1 MSFWPSPL
9 VWTALV
15 SSALIPAA
23 LVGLSL
29 FGLVKSCGTRYLA
42 ASLCGLAA
50 FTTGALLCW
59 PRYSAAGDYFLDLIP
74 AVCIVLTA
82 IMLFETFWSL
92 LAFGFTMNI
101 LLCLGDAPAGL
112 SVEALKGTLG
122 TGAGVGTLLENRL
135 VLLKRSGLVRRE
147 DGGLVLNGVKG
158 RIMAW
163 VGRFIYAV
171 YNVRPGGR
179 A

>member
-9 VWTALV
+9 IWAALI
-15 SSALIPAA
+15 SSLLIPAA

-50 FTTGALLCW
+50 FATGALLCW

-74 AVCIVLTA
+74 AACIVLTA

-101 LLCLGDAPAGL
+101 LVSLGKAPEGL
-112 SVEALKGTLG
+112 SEVEIQNDL
-122 TGAGVGTLLENRL
+122 GAGSGPQAFQENRL
-135 VLLKRSGLVRRE
+135 LLLKRSGLVRE
-147 DGGLVLNGVKG
+147 VSEGLVLNGLKG
-158 RIMAW
+158 HVMAF
-163 VGRFIYAV
+163 VGRFMLAV
-171 YNVRPGGR
+171 YNVDAKR
-179 A
+179 